1 MEGWLTFYELRPG
14 KLANFELGRAK
25 IYQQSMFEFRG
36 AKVTEDL
43 RLMLKRKRSTGLN
56 LDYQNF
62 LNRRTA

>member
-1 MEGWLTFYELRPG
+1 
-14 KLANFELGRAK
+14 
-25 IYQQSMFEFRG
+25 MFEFRG

-62 LNRRTA
+62 LNQ